1 MMRFIS
7 AGLVV
12 SATLGVSAAIN
23 IDVGRQLF
31 VDDFLVDSTQGVVRV
46 YNHPTKAF
54 DAPVMWAQT
63 DLERE
68 VDPKRPYRFAPVA
81 GATSGGL
88 WWDPVKKV
96 FRLWYEAG
104 WMKYLCYAESKDGV
118 TWERKDLGIV
128 KGTNRV
134 LTDTLLDSWS
144 VFPDYKAANPYANWR
159 LMVSV
164 AGGVTDNRLY
174 TSSDG
179 IAWTHIGNAGQSG
192 DRSTMFYDPF
202 RGKWVF
208 SLRGGGPGK
217 GGRNRSYW
225 ASETF
230 GGETCLWN
238 FPHNRKK
245 TGLHPGLP
253 RPKPWLAT
261 D

>member
-88 WWDPVKKV
+88 WWDPVCATPSRRTVSRGSGKI
-96 FRLWYEAG
+96 W
-104 WMKYLCYAESKDGV
+104 ES
-118 TWERKDLGIV
+118 
-128 KGTNRV
+128 
-134 LTDTLLDSWS
+134 
-144 VFPDYKAANPYANWR
+144 
-159 LMVSV
+159 
-164 AGGVTDNRLY
+164 
-174 TSSDG
+174 
-179 IAWTHIGNAGQSG
+179 
-192 DRSTMFYDPF
+192 
-202 RGKWVF
+202 
-208 SLRGGGPGK
+208 
-217 GGRNRSYW
+217 
-225 ASETF
+225 
-230 GGETCLWN
+230 
-238 FPHNRKK
+238 
-245 TGLHPGLP
+245 
-253 RPKPWLAT
+253 
-261 D
+261 